1 MLCPEQ
7 RAVLFHGFVGEHV
20 ETRAR
25 YAALVQR
32 RGKGGFIPSMYVNTL
47 PEDKRPDACIGC
59 GSCAAVCP
67 QQIDIP
73 GTLADFAG
81 RLAG

>member
-1 MLCPEQ
+1 MGLDIPHLLSLYNQ
-7 RAVLFHGFVGEHV
+7 
-20 ETRAR
+20 
-25 YAALVQR
+25 LVVT
-32 RGKGGFIPSMYVNTL
+32 GKGDFIAPMALSAL
-47 PEDKRPDACIGC
+47 PEDKRPAACIGC

-67 QQIDIP
+67 QQIDIS